1 MIGIYKITN
10 KLNGKSYI
18 GQSIHCGKRLDEHCK
33 GSQFIDEIIQLEGID
48 NFNFEIL
55 KETSREELSY
65 WEDYYILKYNTFFPN
80 GYNRRWNCNE
90 LVRKSIKQNLNL
102 EEQLKQ
108 KQEKLLQISF
118 EQKKEEQKFLKDYTY
133 SELEKMGS
141 KVIYFYLKLFL
152 NANTNKDNRH
162 YYFKRDLSTRKI
174 NKLTNGIDYCTQNK
188 YFSIL
193 NNFFEN
199 IDDKVYIK
207 PILNLTNYFK
217 KEDVNSLNDKELYV
231 LWKIKRMNEDGHEL
245 FRLKDLSWNH
255 GDSAA
260 LCNKKIK
267 MILEKLSELGFIK
280 FSYEINKQNAW
291 TNLKISSY

>member
-18 GQSIHCGKRLDEHCK
+18 GQSVHCGKRLDEHYK

-90 LVRKSIKQNLNL
+90 LTRKSIKQKLK
-102 EEQLKQ
+102 EQLEQEQ
-108 KQEKLLQISF
+108 KKLFQISF
-118 EQKKEEQKFLKDYTY
+118 EQKKEEQNSFKDCTY

-152 NANTNKDNRH
+152 NANINKDDRH
-162 YYFKRDLSTRKI
+162 YYFKRDLSARKI
-174 NKLTNGIDYCTQNK
+174 NKLTNGIDPHTQIK

-199 IDDKVYIK
+199 IDDKVYIQ
-207 PILNLTNYFK
+207 PILSLTNYFK
-217 KEDVNSLNDKELYV
+217 KEDINTLNDKELYV

-245 FRLKDLSWNH
+245 FLLKDLSWNH
-255 GDSAA
+255 GGSAA

-267 MILEKLSELGFIK
+267 AILEKLSKLGFIN

-291 TNLKISSY
+291 TNLKIYSY